1 MDSPSSETKARLQ
14 RVADLMLEIY
24 QTRAEMRYIDAA
36 AIKRGPHDITHLLPL
51 YQSLELDPAVI
62 YLYSILPYVDQ
73 DEAGKREFY
82 MDGTWFNHLD
92 KAQVRESRDPFCL
105 NSESDDDDEAG
116 PSKGAYMRPWY
127 TQLSVLSGCG
137 QVILYDAKED
147 LIWMFQQGSW
157 QNADPGL
164 PSPSPAENANDW
176 VDEDDDD
183 EMMTDGEDVPVPLAM
198 SDIPARRAADVLRD
212 INTWFRTHQ
221 VPFDATPDW
230 ADGDR
235 FDPPTRAELYARHGW
250 PDRFDGDA
258 FEVGL
263 LRRWAAGYIQD
274 IYDDLE
280 NVLESAQ
287 ESVDYS
293 RERVAHHQKRML
305 KAQTTKA
312 RWMAQFNVF
321 KASLTLES
329 AELELE
335 HEREKIARRDKELP
349 ADSIPVG
356 EYRLLRR
363 RLQKLQSPLGIGKEA
378 VAIDHDTTSRL
389 QAEFR
394 CREREARMLE
404 KAVDAAKAEAE
415 RRYPGQ
421 DITSLASAPDPIV
434 ADNGWDDAW
443 GRKILAVTEQQA
455 KTWKDWKATVPENM
469 KEVRRLVDEE
479 IALAERNSEELREQ
493 EMS

>member
-1 MDSPSSETKARLQ
+1 MDSLSSETKARLQ

-24 QTRAEMRYIDAA
+24 KTRAEMRYIDAA

-92 KAQVRESRDPFCL
+92 QAQVRESRDPFCL
-105 NSESDDDDEAG
+105 DSDSDDDDESG
-116 PSKGAYMRPWY
+116 PPQGTLHAS
-127 TQLSVLSGCG
+127 L
-137 QVILYDAKED
+137 ED
-147 LIWMFQQGSW
+147 LIWTFQQGSW

-164 PSPSPAENANDW
+164 PSPSPAENADDW
-176 VDEDDDD
+176 VDEDDD
-183 EMMTDGEDVPVPLAM
+183 EVTDGDEDAPVPPPAI

-263 LRRWAAGYIQD
+263 LRRWAAGYIKD
-274 IYDDLE
+274 IYDDLG

-312 RWMAQFNVF
+312 RWMAQFNAV

-335 HEREKIARRDKELP
+335 HEREKIARRDKGLP
-349 ADSIPVG
+349 SDSLPVG

-378 VAIDHDTTSRL
+378 VAMDHDTASRL

-394 CREREARMLE
+394 CREKEARMLE